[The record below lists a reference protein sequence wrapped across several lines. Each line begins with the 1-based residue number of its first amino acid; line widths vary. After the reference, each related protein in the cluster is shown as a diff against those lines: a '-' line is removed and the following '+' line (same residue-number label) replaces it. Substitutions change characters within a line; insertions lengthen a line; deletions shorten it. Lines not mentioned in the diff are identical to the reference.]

1 MIFTALISVWSMTAN
16 NHHMSHV
23 IDGTGLISNEI
34 NLEHDYIFPFQLVTR
49 FPRLDQTSVK
59 KWIKKKN

>member
-1 MIFTALISVWSMTAN
+1 MTAN

-23 IDGTGLISNEI
+23 IDGTGSISNEI

-59 KWIKKKN
+59 K